1 MKSLT
6 LLLLLTIS
14 SLLIAQPPAT
24 EELVLKT
31 TTGELHGILT
41 MADTINQTPIVI
53 IIPGS
58 GPTDRNGNGGFSLYT
73 NAYQQLA
80 GQLAM
85 NGISTLRFDKR
96 GIGKSQPA
104 AISESDLR
112 FNRFIDDAVL
122 WVEQLKKDQRFSGI
136 YLMGHSQGSLIGM
149 VAAQK
154 TSIDGLISIS
164 GAGRSIDVE
173 LKDQLRRKLPDK
185 LYDEAA
191 LVLDTLKAG
200 QPAHRIGPYFYALF
214 RPSIQAY
221 MTSWMQYD
229 PAVELARLTIPLL
242 LVHGSTDIQ
251 VSVENVHL
259 LHQAAPDAQLVIIEG
274 MNHVLKAA
282 PLDQPTNMA
291 TYTDGTLPVK
301 EELVEHL
308 VAFIQTASKAAAN

>member
-14 SLLIAQPPAT
+14 SLLVAQSHFT
-24 EELVLKT
+24 EESILKL
-31 TTGELHGILT
+31 TTGELHGTLT
-41 MADTINQTPIVI
+41 VADSVNQTPIVI

-80 GQLAM
+80 DQLAM

-96 GIGKSQPA
+96 GIGTSQSA
-104 AISESDLR
+104 AIPESNMR
-112 FNRFIDDAVL
+112 FNCFIDDAVL
-122 WVEQLKKDQRFSGI
+122 WVEQLQKDQRFSGI

-154 TSIDGLISIS
+154 TSIDGFISVS

-191 LVLDTLKAG
+191 LVLDTIKTG
-200 QPAHRIGPYFYALF
+200 QPAHSIGPYFYSLF
-214 RPSIQAY
+214 SPSIQAY

-229 PAVELARLTIPLL
+229 PAIEIARLKIPLL

-259 LHQAAPDAQLVIIEG
+259 LHRAAPDAQLVIIEG

-291 TYTDGTLPVK
+291 TYTNGTLPVK
-301 EELVEHL
+301 GELVEHL
-308 VAFIQTASKAAAN
+308 VEFIRNTAASNL